1 MQYFLYLF
9 SILWIL
15 LGLFFIFFPK
25 KGKKL
30 ISVVIAMPRGLLGI
44 IILVIGA
51 LFWYSAPIV
60 AVPLF
65 IKIIAIIVLIKG
77 LSFLF
82 IPRSLVKKSCDR
94 FLGWSTG
101 IYIVCGFVAIAIA
114 IYILQIII

>member
-1 MQYFLYLF
+1 MQYFLYIF
-9 SILWIL
+9 SALWIL

-30 ISVVIAMPRGLLGI
+30 IFAVTAMPKGLFGI

-51 LFWYSAPIV
+51 LFWYSAPVV

-65 IKIIAIIVLIKG
+65 VKIIAIIALIKG
-77 LSFLF
+77 LLFLF
-82 IPRSLVKKSCDR
+82 FPKSLVKKICSW
-94 FLGWSTG
+94 FLNWSTG
-101 IYIVCGFVAIAIA
+101 VYIFCGFLAIAIA